1 MHGWWYG
8 RGCLFVQCK
17 WEKKTFVELVHLKGM
32 ELGWYCLKCSTLDI
46 CEVGL
51 AFIPLK
57 FIFGMWLIYIKML
70 ACISYPLI
78 LILIVLLWPQN
89 QQKIESVI
97 MEFFLQYHK
106 DVSWANSLFVCN
118 SCQNQVL
125 VFYVNYCWK
134 LFSWVAFFI
143 MVGESR
149 NMNVW
154 KWST

>member
-1 MHGWWYG
+1 
-8 RGCLFVQCK
+8 
-17 WEKKTFVELVHLKGM
+17 
-32 ELGWYCLKCSTLDI
+32 
-46 CEVGL
+46 
-51 AFIPLK
+51 
-57 FIFGMWLIYIKML
+57 ML

-134 LFSWVAFFI
+134 LFS
-143 MVGESR
+143 
-149 NMNVW
+149 
-154 KWST
+154 